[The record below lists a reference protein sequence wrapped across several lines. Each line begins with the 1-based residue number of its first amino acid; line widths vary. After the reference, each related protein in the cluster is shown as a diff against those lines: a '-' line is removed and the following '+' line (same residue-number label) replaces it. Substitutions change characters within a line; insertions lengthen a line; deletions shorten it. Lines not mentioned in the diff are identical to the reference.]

1 MSSLLERKCTAL
13 AEGVANRW
21 VVGVW
26 VCVNTYWGAV
36 STSIN
41 ADTLYIGVCIP
52 VLTSHGHYAYVV
64 EIS

>member
-1 MSSLLERKCTAL
+1 LERKCTAL

-41 ADTLYIGVCIP
+41 ETCVSGAKSSS
-52 VLTSHGHYAYVV
+52 VLGCM
-64 EIS
+64 